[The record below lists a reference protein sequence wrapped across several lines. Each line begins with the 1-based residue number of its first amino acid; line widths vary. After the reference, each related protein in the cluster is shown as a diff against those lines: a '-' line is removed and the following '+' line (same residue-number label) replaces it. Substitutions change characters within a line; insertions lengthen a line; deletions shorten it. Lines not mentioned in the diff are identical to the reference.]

1 MVGRGQSFD
10 IVDPKLQGQFQAEDV
25 DYVLTAA
32 LKCVDFNAVKRPKMA
47 QVIRMLETDDLVA
60 RVSPADLF
68 SVDSIILAVSVDC
81 LSYGVRILEEQS
93 PLIPQGDSSFS
104 SLRSGSPN
112 TVRSA
117 SPGSRSGVSPRSA
130 SPRGQPISPT
140 AASDRGNRIA
150 KQAMSMSCRTK

>member
-32 LKCVDFNAVKRPKMA
+32 LKCVDFNAVKRPKMV

-60 RVSPADLF
+60 R
-68 SVDSIILAVSVDC
+68 
-81 LSYGVRILEEQS
+81 EQS
-93 PLIPQGDSSFS
+93 PLIPQGDLSFN

-150 KQAMSMSCRTK
+150 KQAMSMSRRTK